1 MYYQVN
7 FLDNK
12 FRDVSSWLHDINCNF
27 KLQIN
32 DKVII
37 DESSFERNL
46 FDLDAYQSIVE
57 ILNNSITNYD
67 KEFYSDDSFGE
78 YYFEIIDIEYLFDD
92 KTAWAR
98 IYLKKI

>member
-1 MYYQVN
+1 MNYQVN

-12 FRDVSSWLHDINCNF
+12 FRDVSSWLNNINCNF

-37 DESSFERNL
+37 DENSFESNL
-46 FDLDAYQSIVE
+46 FDSDDYQSIVE
-57 ILNNSITNYD
+57 ILNNSITNYY

-92 KTAWAR
+92 ETAWAR